1 MKKVKIG
8 LLALSALVGVGAA
21 FSTTA
26 TAKSHDSQISRRY
39 GITGVTAGNQRYTVE
54 VFDETNKFCKTQTS
68 ITCSGKFTS
77 VSPVSVI
84 TKSKLNVTKTN
95 AKYTLL

>member
-1 MKKVKIG
+1 MG
-8 LLALSALVGVGAA
+8 FLALSAFVGTTAA
-21 FSTTA
+21 FSTKA
-26 TAKSHDSQISRRY
+26 TVKSHNAQMSRTY

-54 VFDETNKFCKTQTS
+54 VFDETNGFCKTQTS

-84 TKSKLNVTKTN
+84 TKSKLNVTKLS
-95 AKYTLL
+95 AKYTRL